1 MVEDL
6 TRENDNNVRWREY
19 FVQLMNG
26 DEIREKGEDIRRVRI
41 GGMREKLGR

>member
-19 FVQLMNG
+19 FVLLMNG
-26 DEIREKGEDIRRVRI
+26 DEIREKGEDIRTRKSSD
-41 GGMREKLGR
+41 MLS